1 MDVTKL
7 TLEEW
12 LEIGLKA
19 GFTSPPIC
27 MMHDGLPT
35 TITEDAEMLDGSD
48 PCIFLMRLYES
59 PEHKEAIEANN
70 SATQWRNPYR
80 EQQD

>member
-1 MDVTKL
+1 
-7 TLEEW
+7 
-12 LEIGLKA
+12 
-19 GFTSPPIC
+19 

-48 PCIFLMRLYES
+48 PCVFLLRLYES
-59 PEHKEAIEANN
+59 PEHKEAIEANVP
-70 SATQWRNPYR
+70 ATKWRNPYR

>member
-1 MDVTKL
+1 MDVTEL

-48 PCIFLMRLYES
+48 PCVFLMRLYES

-80 EQQD
+80 EQQH

>member
-1 MDVTKL
+1 MDISNL
-7 TLEEW
+7 SLEEW

-19 GFTSPPIC
+19 EFVSPPVC

-48 PCIFLMRLYES
+48 PCVFLMRLYES
-59 PEHKEAIEANN
+59 PEHKEAIEANVP
-70 SATQWRNPYR
+70 ATKWRNPYR